1 MLLRLHPEA
10 LGRALLYREE
20 TEEAAVPRIDEA
32 GEGESVPCNL
42 RTLAEKKPPH
52 EPWFHLLAGSCGQ
65 SLHTS
70 LERVV
75 SPTA

>member
-32 GEGESVPCNL
+32 GEGESVVQSQDSG
-42 RTLAEKKPPH
+42 REK
-52 EPWFHLLAGSCGQ
+52 A
-65 SLHTS
+65 T
-70 LERVV
+70 
-75 SPTA
+75 T